1 MFSNQVFRARLK
13 CSQNLAECD
22 LGRNLQQRVHQ
33 SDLEALLS
41 FESILRRCSDDEK
54 IPAK

>member
-1 MFSNQVFRARLK
+1 MFSDQVFRARLK
-13 CSQNLAECD
+13 CSQYLAECD
-22 LGRNLQQRVHQ
+22 LGRNLQQRVHK

-41 FESILRRCSDDEK
+41 FESILRSCSDDEK